1 MNDVKQMAVEVMDE
15 LHRTI
20 PYDAYCTVMDGLQEI
35 ETLQERDE
43 ELEEMWGVLRR
54 CPHEPGNRVHRG
66 EVHGMGAGDQPGGD
80 LALV

>member
-35 ETLQERDE
+35 ETLQDGTKS
-43 ELEEMWGVLRR
+43 WRR
-54 CPHEPGNRVHRG
+54 CGRPSP
-66 EVHGMGAGDQPGGD
+66 MSP
-80 LALV
+80 

>member
-35 ETLQERDE
+35 ETLQGRDE
-43 ELEEMWGVLRR
+43 ELEEMWASFHVG
-54 CPHEPGNRVHRG
+54 PMNP
-66 EVHGMGAGDQPGGD
+66 
-80 LALV
+80 

>member
-43 ELEEMWGVLRR
+43 ELEEMWASFADVPMNPETEVR
-54 CPHEPGNRVHRG
+54 HEV
-66 EVHGMGAGDQPGGD
+66 AQQI
-80 LALV
+80 A